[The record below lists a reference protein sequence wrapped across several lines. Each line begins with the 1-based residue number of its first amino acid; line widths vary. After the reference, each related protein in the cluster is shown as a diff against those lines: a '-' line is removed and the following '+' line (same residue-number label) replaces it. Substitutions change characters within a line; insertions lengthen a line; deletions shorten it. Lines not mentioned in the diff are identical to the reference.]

1 LEFIG
6 ELFGPMVE
14 GIALLSRLD
23 LWLIVVAGV
32 AWGLFAGAMPG
43 IGSVLAFGLV
53 LPFTFGME
61 PLQAVAFLLA
71 ISVAAGFGNSIPAI
85 LLSVPGTPAAVLTA
99 IDGFK
104 LHKRGESGLA
114 LGVSFVAALVGQ
126 VISIPFFVL
135 LVVPLSGLAYVF
147 LAPEIFALYLL
158 GMVAI
163 LSLTGKNLVK
173 GLVAAAF
180 GISVAFVGL
189 DPVNASPRFVFIP
202 DLIDGFDTTPLV
214 LGLLAVSEL
223 LRQARQTFRWS
234 NLIESFS
241 AVFPWGRLRE
251 TAKPIAIGTVVG
263 TLEGAVPGGGSTTA
277 AMISYQQ
284 AQMLSKHPEEFGNGS
299 IEAIAANES
308 AQNAANSGELIPTL
322 GLGIPGSGSMV
333 LLLAALQ
340 VQGLVPGPLLTQQ
353 SPELLYGAVAGML
366 AATII
371 LAITGWWIS
380 KWLLRA
386 LTVDRSVVIIVALAL
401 VIVGVF
407 SLNYRLFDVLTAIM
421 FGIIGYFM
429 LQYGYSVAAAALAV
443 ILARGFE
450 RALRQGL
457 GIFNDS
463 IVEFLSRPVTAII
476 VVASIF
482 FLVVGLRRTIRL
494 EREAAATRARQAAA
508 ASET

>member
-1 LEFIG
+1 VDFLG
-6 ELFGPMVE
+6 DLLVPMAE
-14 GIALLSRLD
+14 GVALLTRLD
-23 LWLIVVAGV
+23 LWVIVVAGV
-32 AWGLFAGAMPG
+32 AWGLFAGSMPG

-71 ISVAAGFGNSIPAI
+71 ISVAVGFGNSIPAI

-114 LGVSFVAALVGQ
+114 LGVSFFAALVGQ
-126 VISIPFFVL
+126 VVSIPFFVL
-135 LVVPLSGLAYVF
+135 LVVPLSGLAYIF

-163 LSLTGKNLVK
+163 LSLTGKNLLK

-180 GISVAFVGL
+180 GISIAFIGL
-189 DPVNASPRFVFIP
+189 DPVNASQRFVFVP
-202 DLIDGFDTTPLV
+202 DLIDGFDTTPVV

-223 LRQARQTFRWS
+223 LRQARQTFSWS
-234 NLIESFS
+234 SMVGSFS
-241 AVFPWGRLRE
+241 AAFPWGRLRE
-251 TAKPIAIGTVVG
+251 TAKPIAIGTIVG

-284 AQMLSKHPEEFGNGS
+284 AQLLSKHPEEFGNGS

-353 SPELLYGAVAGML
+353 SPELLHGAVAGML
-366 AATII
+366 AATIV

-386 LTVDRSVVIIVALAL
+386 LTIDRSVIIIVALAL
-401 VIVGVF
+401 VVVGNF
-407 SLNYRLFDVLTAIM
+407 ALNYRIFDVFTAIL
-421 FGIIGYFM
+421 FGVIGYFM
-429 LQYGYSVAAAALAV
+429 LRYGYSVAAAALAV

-450 RALRQGL
+450 SSLRHGL

-476 VVASIF
+476 VAIAIF
-482 FLVVGLRRTIRL
+482 FLVIGLRRTIRL
-494 EREAAATRARQAAA
+494 EREAAAERTRQASLPAD
-508 ASET
+508 S